1 MAMIIYNCTCM
12 VIGFTTVYVISA
24 HQINKKKKEGEFESS
39 MHIPVCGKMY
49 LIHLYLIEIKKN
61 YE

>member
-1 MAMIIYNCTCM
+1 MNEDQR
-12 VIGFTTVYVISA
+12 FTTVYVISA

-49 LIHLYLIEIKKN
+49 LIHLYLIEVKKN